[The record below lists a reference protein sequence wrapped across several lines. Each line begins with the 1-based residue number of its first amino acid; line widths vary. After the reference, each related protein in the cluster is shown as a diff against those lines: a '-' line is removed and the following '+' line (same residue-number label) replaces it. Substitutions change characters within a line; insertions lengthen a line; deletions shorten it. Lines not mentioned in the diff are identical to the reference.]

1 MYLNIQDH
9 MKMYQ
14 SGPEMGPNVISRLDR
29 DWSIEGKGDD
39 GGTRPPQFPLTQLP
53 PTLRQMATRQT
64 IFQNQ
69 QTHMRRCRMNRNKR
83 CQNSFVCFSN
93 EKVIFVF
100 VGLQYD
106 SIKPNHAKK

>member
-1 MYLNIQDH
+1 MSFGLNIQEH

-29 DWSIEGKGDD
+29 DWSIEGKGDY
-39 GGTRPPQFPLTQLP
+39 GGMRPPQFPHTQLP

-69 QTHMRRCRMNRNKR
+69 QTHIQQK
-83 CQNSFVCFSN
+83 Q
-93 EKVIFVF
+93 
-100 VGLQYD
+100 
-106 SIKPNHAKK
+106 

>member
-1 MYLNIQDH
+1 MSFGLNIQEH

-14 SGPEMGPNVISRLDR
+14 SGPEMGLNVISRLDR

-69 QTHMRRCRMNRNKR
+69 QTHIQQKQR
-83 CQNSFVCFSN
+83 Q
-93 EKVIFVF
+93 
-100 VGLQYD
+100 
-106 SIKPNHAKK
+106 KK